1 MKGGT
6 MRWLKALAAVLVIVA
21 ITAGVPWALITFVG
35 NPWPAGGV
43 DLMSPL
49 TDEAI
54 IGVLAAIAW
63 VLWAQLMICL
73 VVEAAAAIG
82 NRDVDV
88 RIPGAFGF
96 QQQLA
101 RVLITSVVLAIGSST
116 MVNLQTATAAT
127 PADPVPTNTVSAPV
141 QAPVQSAPEQ
151 AQQDLQ
157 AADTTITVQAG
168 DTLWRLAE
176 KHLGDGMKFTEIA
189 QLNEGQTMA
198 DGRVFRSSESIHPG
212 WDLKL
217 PADRNTATT
226 AGETPYTVKA
236 GDTLSQIAQDQL
248 GDATLYP
255 KIFDASKTIEQPSG
269 AHLADPD
276 HIEPGWKL
284 KVTEPD
290 AAATIPAPAPAPHA
304 AAPAPQDLEPNTS
317 AETPAKQPATGAEAP
332 VAIPKAPEAAP
343 EISIGGADELD
354 DQEDTAADV
363 DEEDQKVPFR
373 TLGGIGTLLAG
384 SVIGLLAM
392 RRRRQQS
399 RREPGESIALPEPAA
414 QHLEIEL
421 RSVAGLDA
429 PLTIDNMLRAL
440 AGAFAATGHPLPS
453 IKFARWSDQQLELY
467 LTEDADLPAP
477 WMQISGPQAWSS
489 PAQIP
494 VDADLSLPAPYPTL
508 VTIGHDEE
516 GGTVLVNLEHTTP
529 LSINAIGEV
538 DHQVIAAA
546 AIELGTAPWA
556 TDVTVVLVGGWSEL
570 VHVLEPGRARYV
582 PSLED
587 YTASAGID
595 VVLLADG
602 PAVDAP
608 ALLAASEHAAAV
620 VYPGDTARWNIAV
633 DGDAGLLQ
641 PIGLPLQVQTLSA
654 NDYALIA
661 EALGTAQV
669 TTAPAVAPT
678 VVDDHQ
684 VDAPTVDSAEIE
696 DEDVDEGRTGD
707 LDLAQVHHLAPS
719 PPAAGTVVLDEPAHV
734 LVDQSIEDLEGVS
747 PTATLDEQAEPVA
760 STSTVTM
767 SDRLAAR
774 DSILQTGHPVLR
786 LLGPQA
792 ELVGSEGA
800 EPTHTGTCLRI
811 ATFLMLNRNTTKT
824 QLVETLWPA
833 TRNTGTTVNP
843 RISQLRKWLGADES
857 GELYL
862 PLRSLKIDQR
872 VMTDWDIFTSLVGD
886 SVATASSP
894 NLEKAIALV
903 ESRPL
908 AGHPARE
915 YPFVEFAAQEMIA
928 TIVDAVY
935 ELARRRYMEGRWR
948 DVETLAALGVSF
960 EPGTERLWR
969 IWIRAAHSAGNPPAV
984 EEAIERMH
992 VRIEEVGYDLA
1003 PKTRALI
1010 AAYESGD
1017 IDNLDRTMEGL

>member
-1 MKGGT
+1 MRGGT

-73 VVEAAAAIG
+73 VVETAAAIG

-88 RIPGAFGF
+88 RVPGAFGF

-116 MVNLQTATAAT
+116 MINLQTATAAT
-127 PADPVPTNTVSAPV
+127 AADPAPTNTTAPV
-141 QAPVQSAPEQ
+141 QAPVVQAVPEE

-176 KHLGDGMKFTEIA
+176 THLGDGMKFTEIA

-212 WDLKL
+212 WELKL
-217 PADRNTATT
+217 PAGHETATT
-226 AGETPYTVKA
+226 AVETPYTVKA

-255 KIFDASKTIEQPSG
+255 KIFDASKTIEQARG

-284 KVTEPD
+284 EVDKPD
-290 AAATIPAPAPAPHA
+290 AAAAIPV
-304 AAPAPQDLEPNTS
+304 PAPQDLEPNTS
-317 AETPAKQPATGAEAP
+317 AETPAQQPAAEQPATGGEAP
-332 VAIPKAPEAAP
+332 AATLQAPEATP
-343 EISIGGADELD
+343 EISAGDVDELD
-354 DQEDTAADV
+354 DQDATAADV
-363 DEEDQKVPFR
+363 DEDDQQVPFR

-421 RSVAGLDA
+421 RSVADLDA
-429 PLTIDNMLRAL
+429 PSTIDNMLRAL
-440 AGAFAATGHPLPS
+440 AGDFAATGRLLPS

-477 WMQISGPQAWSS
+477 WVQISGPQAWSS

-494 VDADLSLPAPYPTL
+494 LGADLSLPAPYPTL

-608 ALLAASEHAAAV
+608 ALLTASEHAAAV

-633 DGDAGLLQ
+633 DGDAGMLQ

-669 TTAPAVAPT
+669 TTAPTVAPT
-678 VVDDHQ
+678 VVADHQ
-684 VDAPTVDSAEIE
+684 DDDQTASSAELE
-696 DEDVDEGRTGD
+696 DADEGRTGD
-707 LDLAQVHHLAPS
+707 LDLAQVHRLAPTS
-719 PPAAGTVVLDEPAHV
+719 PTAGTAVLDEQAHV
-734 LVDQSIEDLEGVS
+734 LVDQSTEDLEEVS
-747 PTATLDEQAEPVA
+747 PGATSDEQVEPAANTSSVA
-760 STSTVTM
+760 M
-767 SDRLAAR
+767 SDRRAAR
-774 DSILQTGHPVLR
+774 DSILETGHPVLR

-792 ELVGSEGA
+792 ELLGSDGV

-811 ATFLMLNRNTTKT
+811 ATFLMLNRNATKT

-833 TRNTGTTVNP
+833 TRNAGTNVNP
-843 RISQLRKWLGADES
+843 RISQLRKWLGTDES

-872 VMTDWDIFTSLVGD
+872 VMTDWDIFTSLVGA
-886 SVATASSP
+886 SVNTAPSP

-915 YPFVEFAAQEMIA
+915 YPFVEFAAQEMIG